1 MAGLPTGLIERSQ
14 EIHEKLVLR
23 GSFGFDEDILR
34 ETRRV
39 DYQDVQEKIKRYRLF
54 LEEIGAME
62 LDACDVQQVLATMRA
77 LKEKADCLRRW
88 D

>member
-39 DYQDVQEKIKRYRLF
+39 DSIDYSWKKSV
-54 LEEIGAME
+54 A
-62 LDACDVQQVLATMRA
+62 
-77 LKEKADCLRRW
+77 W
-88 D
+88 N